1 MRKKIKAVI
10 AIILCITCML
20 QPVTAL
26 SATFS
31 GKTYVKEVIL
41 SYGKTEEDAKSWLT
55 NKGYKV
61 LNHNLNEGADDTFST
76 KRAVYLGYKTTS
88 KASEA
93 ITDMKVMNMKGGY
106 SIEDYQLL
114 LEQNKAEIKEFLNN
128 FMVAVNEFR
137 SNYKKGQQRA
147 KAAYEMLNLMYDD
160 DTEEYLGDLFLN
172 KVKEE
177 YTDDEFAALSKDE
190 QNKVA
195 DMTTILMQANSVTVL
210 AIEQIIAIATDD
222 NDSMWIERYQD
233 AKTYDEMVED
243 LMESDDL
250 TMSQATKEIAAKY
263 DSKAKIIASKLDDF
277 KEYIEIYTKAGID
290 LSNSQEE
297 IETYQKENENFS
309 LSSWFTSGTQYE
321 ILKVLENDDVSLI
334 DLLTS
339 DDYDLENEDRYM
351 LYPLVASLTEGQQAC
366 LDYLTM
372 QQIVYMGI
380 NNDEATKEA
389 MSTIDANT
397 NSDYIT
403 SIYDGID
410 RSIFSD
416 SVALTGD
423 AYKLQNSTDKNAMD
437 EWQDSIS
444 SLTKIL
450 YFALGASA
458 TATVAAWGVRNL
470 SIVSDLKNSK
480 QLMNIDTEMITEDVS
495 DNFLESSDDS
505 FEVIERTTEKPY
517 NSTTVETRTLSKVFK
532 VIGIA
537 TTCITIGLMVASLW
551 STYKDLQ
558 KYYNAEFTQIP
569 MHMVNQGVDE
579 NEEKVFTYYTAVKCN
594 REEAQMVTDNTK
606 ILDDFGDLNGDVGKQ
621 WVALYTTK
629 DTAAGNPI
637 TADFKVQYNNTNI
650 PDDRTALSIF
660 CDSVAE
666 NLTNE
671 KAGYTYSDSKEGIY
685 LFYGTDSTVYAGSAF
700 SNGQYAL
707 IGGASMIV
715 FAVLSFFVGKGIKKR
730 KEKNNAKEENANA

>member
-222 NDSMWIERYQD
+222 NDSMWIERYQH